1 MNCGGI
7 FLDRDGTINREVEY
21 LSSPDELELLPGS
34 AEAIRLAN
42 NLGFK
47 VIIVTNQSGVAR
59 GFFTEETV
67 NAVHDRLLSILES
80 ENARIDAIYYCPH
93 HPELGIGKYKTDCS
107 CRKPKTGMA
116 DQAIARFNLD
126 PRESYVIGDRV
137 ADIELA
143 HNIGAHAILVK
154 TGYGNDELAL
164 CRSRNIQME
173 FVAEDILDAMHYV
186 ERRHRIPRASIPS

>member
-1 MNCGGI
+1 MNRGGI

-21 LSSPDELELLPGS
+21 LSSPDELELLPGA

-42 NLGFK
+42 ELGFK
-47 VIIVTNQSGVAR
+47 VVIVTNQSGIAR
-59 GFFTEETV
+59 GFLTEETLKLI
-67 NAVHDRLLSILES
+67 HDRLLAMLAS

-93 HPELGIGKYKTDCS
+93 HPELGIGKYKTDCP
-107 CRKPKTGMA
+107 CRKPKTEMA
-116 DQAIARFNLD
+116 DKAIAQFNLA
-126 PRESYVIGDRV
+126 PRESYVIGDRM

-154 TGYGNDELAL
+154 TGYGNDELTL

-173 FVAEDILDAMHYV
+173 FVAEHLLDAMRYV

>member
-1 MNCGGI
+1 MNRGGI

-34 AEAIRLAN
+34 AQAIRLAN
-42 NLGFK
+42 ELGFK

-59 GFFTEETV
+59 GFFTEETLQLI
-67 NAVHDRLLSILES
+67 HDRLLAMLAA

-93 HPELGIGKYKTDCS
+93 HPELGVGKYKTDCS
-107 CRKPKTGMA
+107 CRKPKTEMA
-116 DQAIARFNLD
+116 DKAVAQFNLD
-126 PRESYVIGDRV
+126 PRESYVIGDRM
-137 ADIELA
+137 ADVELA
-143 HNIGAHAILVK
+143 RNIGAHPILVK

-173 FVAEDILDAMHYV
+173 YVAEDLLDAVRYV
-186 ERRHRIPRASIPS
+186 ERRQRIPHASIPS